1 MWRLTRAISIG
12 HFAIDYNGK
21 NFGVTM
27 LLKRRDCLKE
37 PLDAKSLYK
46 DPPCRPLTNAISFD
60 AFKLKA
66 STSSEEVRF
75 EIEQETENGV
85 DLRIVYH

>member
-1 MWRLTRAISIG
+1 
-12 HFAIDYNGK
+12 
-21 NFGVTM
+21 M

-46 DPPCRPLTNAISFD
+46 DPPCRPLTYTIGSD

-75 EIEQETENGV
+75 EIEQPKKRETELTCESYTIKIH
-85 DLRIVYH
+85 DI